1 LLALLQDTIP
11 SGDRRL
17 VQAKSSLAAVLSRLG
32 RHDEADRLSREALAA
47 FDSKLEQEPFLTVE
61 LLSIRASVLRK
72 AKRGR
77 EAQAVEALRREFL
90 RKTELPH
97 RVDVSQISRP

>member
-1 LLALLQDTIP
+1 M
-11 SGDRRL
+11 
-17 VQAKSSLAAVLSRLG
+17 
-32 RHDEADRLSREALAA
+32 AA
-47 FDSKLEQEPFLTVE
+47 FDSRLEQEPYLAVE

-90 RKTELPH
+90 RKTELHH